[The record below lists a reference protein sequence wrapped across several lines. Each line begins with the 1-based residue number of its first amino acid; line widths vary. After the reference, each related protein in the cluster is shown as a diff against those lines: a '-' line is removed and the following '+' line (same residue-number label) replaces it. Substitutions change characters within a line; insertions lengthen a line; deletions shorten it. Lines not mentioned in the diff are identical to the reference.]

1 MQGNNTTMALSRQT
15 LNFYRLYNEKIA
27 RRFKAKHVDE
37 LSQVEYL
44 LMAIVVSEGCTPIRS
59 LCERTCMLKQQVTK
73 NLNHLQ
79 EMGYITRE
87 RDPKNRRAVL
97 VTATEKAY
105 ALQNRVQQDTEEEL
119 SRIFGALDSEAAD
132 AYLSALET
140 INSILDRFPQGL
152 RP

>member
-87 RDPKNRRAVL
+87 QLR
-97 VTATEKAY
+97 
-105 ALQNRVQQDTEEEL
+105 
-119 SRIFGALDSEAAD
+119 EAAVRYGKSD
-132 AYLSALET
+132 YGRYLLQIADTVE
-140 INSILDRFPQGL
+140 D
-152 RP
+152 